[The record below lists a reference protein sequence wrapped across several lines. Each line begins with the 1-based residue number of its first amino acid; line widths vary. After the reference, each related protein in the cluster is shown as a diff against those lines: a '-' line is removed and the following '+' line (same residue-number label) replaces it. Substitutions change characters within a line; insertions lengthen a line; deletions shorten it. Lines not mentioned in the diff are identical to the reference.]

1 MVRRKSPP
9 GPTFV
14 LSRASFGCGFHAA
27 SYVSS
32 FAKLLDFHDDNQK
45 AKNEV
50 GGGIFLCLR
59 TWEDIKTRW
68 WR

>member
-1 MVRRKSPP
+1 MRRRKSPSVLHL
-9 GPTFV
+9 F
-14 LSRASFGCGFHAA
+14 LSRASFGSGFHAA